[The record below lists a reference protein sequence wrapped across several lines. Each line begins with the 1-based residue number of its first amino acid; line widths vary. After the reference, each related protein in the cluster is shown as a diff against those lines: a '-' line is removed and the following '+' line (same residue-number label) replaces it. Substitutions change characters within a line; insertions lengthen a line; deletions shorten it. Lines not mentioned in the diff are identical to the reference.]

1 MYFVFEEKINSLAG
15 KYRKNIKNEQQNI
28 AKEREQSKNDLSQMC
43 DCETYCEKYKIK
55 EPLIEPTIKPPQK
68 NISLNIFDY
77 LKGVFNNKSEKVEE
91 PNTIGEPENNET
103 VVDFEKN
110 EQHDNNKLQIKNRLL
125 F

>member
-43 DCETYCEKYKIK
+43 DCDTYCEKYKIK
-55 EPLIEPTIKPPQK
+55 EPLIEPTIKTPKK

-91 PNTIGEPENNET
+91 PNTIREPENNET
-103 VVDFEKN
+103 FVDFEKN
-110 EQHDNNKLQIKNRLL
+110 EQPDNNKLQIKNRLL